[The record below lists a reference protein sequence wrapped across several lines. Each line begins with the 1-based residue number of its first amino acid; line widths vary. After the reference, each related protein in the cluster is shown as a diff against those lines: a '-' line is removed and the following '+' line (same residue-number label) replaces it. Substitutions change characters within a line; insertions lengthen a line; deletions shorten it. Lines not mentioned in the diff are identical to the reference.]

1 MPLSTA
7 VVCGRAAAT
16 QTRARR
22 RHPRCH
28 AGALARSD
36 RHLVAEPADSEL
48 PRPKLAFADH
58 SLVSVH
64 LVLDSIP
71 RAIAL
76 AEEQTDDFK
85 AALRGVLYAPIW
97 EEFHRLANAIFVL

>member
-7 VVCGRAAAT
+7 MVFGRGS
-16 QTRARR
+16 RAS
-22 RHPRCH
+22 
-28 AGALARSD
+28 RSY
-36 RHLVAEPADSEL
+36 SEL

-64 LVLDSIP
+64 LVFDSIP

-85 AALRGVLYAPIW
+85 VTLRGMLDAQIR
-97 EEFHRLANAIFVL
+97 EKLHRLANAVFVL